1 MTNYWKLAV
10 ASIFLGIQMS
20 CAPPESEPP
29 PKQIASSQPAPS
41 VSVKQNAIPQ
51 PAPSINVS
59 DAEIKSRI
67 AAGSQLF
74 QRIKPKIPAYDSNGQ
89 NTNPVV
95 AGQLTDTPVLRLY
108 ITNKI
113 WKGLTKG
120 EQVNLTYYVED
131 QIRVVRTD
139 PEKYV
144 GFPKS
149 APGYPFGLQATRNL
163 CDDCWLIMLGDPVL
177 EEGER
182 ALLLDR
188 TAVEGDSIWAKDDAR
203 SQVSKASQFRGTA
216 SRPASANTPANSSTQ
231 ETSLGAYFDKLEP
244 ICSAME
250 QLFLDRGYEV
260 SVKPG
265 AVGDRVGIVVDCT
278 KDPRPKVVCY
288 NLYESFPDKSDR
300 RMLVKANVH
309 VIAFRFEV
317 GWLANGEY
325 VKSIQ

>member
-1 MTNYWKLAV
+1 
-10 ASIFLGIQMS
+10 MS
-20 CAPPESEPP
+20 CTAPQSEPTP
-29 PKQIASSQPAPS
+29 NQTASSQPAPS
-41 VSVKQNAIPQ
+41 VSVKQNSTPQ
-51 PAPSINVS
+51 PAPSTNVS
-59 DAEIKSRI
+59 DAKIKSRI

-74 QRIKPKIPAYDSNGQ
+74 HRIKPKIPAYDSNGQ

-95 AGQLTDTPVLRLY
+95 AGLLTGTPVLQLY

-144 GFPKS
+144 GVPKS
-149 APGYPFGLQATRNL
+149 APGYPTFLQAIRNL
-163 CDDCWLIMLGDPVL
+163 CDDCWVIMLGDPVL

-182 ALLLDR
+182 AMTVNR
-188 TAVEGDSIWAKDDAR
+188 TAVEGDSVWAKGDAR
-203 SQVSKASQFRGTA
+203 SQVNKASQFRGTA
-216 SRPASANTPANSSTQ
+216 SRPASANKPANSSTQ
-231 ETSLGAYFDKLEP
+231 ETSLGAYFDKLDP

-250 QLFLDRGYEV
+250 HLFLDRGYEV

-278 KDPRPKVVCY
+278 KDPRPKVACY
-288 NLYESFPDKSDR
+288 SLYETFPDRADR
-300 RMLVKANVH
+300 RTLMKANVH
-309 VIAFRFEV
+309 VIAFRFEG
-317 GWLANGEY
+317 GWLANGEFI
-325 VKSIQ
+325 KPIQ

>member
-1 MTNYWKLAV
+1 
-10 ASIFLGIQMS
+10 MS
-20 CAPPESEPP
+20 CAAPQSEPP

-41 VSVKQNAIPQ
+41 VNVKQNAIPKR
-51 PAPSINVS
+51 APSINVS
-59 DAEIKSRI
+59 DVGIKSRI

-74 QRIKPKIPAYDSNGQ
+74 NRIKAKIPAYDINGQ
-89 NTNPVV
+89 NTNPVI
-95 AGQLTDTPVLRLY
+95 AGVLTNTPVLQLY

-113 WKGLTKG
+113 WKGLTKR

-131 QIRVVRTD
+131 QIRVARTD

-149 APGYPFGLQATRNL
+149 APGYPSFLQATRNL

-182 ALLLDR
+182 AMSVDR
-188 TAVEGDSIWAKDDAR
+188 TAVEGDSIWARGDAR

-216 SRPASANTPANSSTQ
+216 SRPASANKPANSSTQ

-244 ICSAME
+244 ICSAMQ

-278 KDPRPKVVCY
+278 RDPRPKVACY
-288 NLYESFPDKSDR
+288 SLYETFPDKADR
-300 RMLVKANVH
+300 RTLVKANVH
-309 VIAFRFEV
+309 VIAFRFEG
-317 GWLANGEY
+317 GWLANGEFI
-325 VKSIQ
+325 KPIQ